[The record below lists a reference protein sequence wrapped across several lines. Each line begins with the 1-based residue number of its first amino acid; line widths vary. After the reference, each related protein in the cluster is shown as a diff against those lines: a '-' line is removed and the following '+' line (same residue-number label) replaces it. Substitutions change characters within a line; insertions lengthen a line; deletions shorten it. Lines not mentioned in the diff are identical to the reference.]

1 MSRKFFTPL
10 IAFIMCLAS
19 CSFIS
24 KDFDTSD
31 KDNLIIQ
38 LITYVLDQAHYLDK
52 DINDEFSEKVFKTF
66 IDNLDPSKRYFYAS
80 DIEEFSEYKY
90 LIDDA
95 FKNPNLDFFNL
106 VYNRYNIRLVES
118 KSIFELIL
126 SQPFDFSK
134 EEIFESDFELLDFV
148 QTKSELYERWRKL
161 LKTYVIENYH
171 DEIEDDLKKLEKDSS
186 FVVRKPELIEKEN
199 RELLN
204 ETMLQ
209 NFKFISEEMQRSD
222 WFSVYINSFV
232 SQYDPNTS
240 YLDPE
245 SKDRFD
251 VDMSGNYAGIGARLQ
266 KKIDKVEIT
275 EVISGGPAWRDN
287 KLEKGDA
294 ILKVRQDNEEEPV
307 SILNMRLSE
316 AVKLIKGKKGTKVH
330 LTVKKV
336 DGSISEITV
345 KRDIVLLEETY
356 IKSSFVQKDSSIYGV
371 INIPKFYIDFD
382 NQSNRDAAKD
392 LKIEIERLKE
402 VGVQGL
408 IIDLRNNG
416 GGSLKTVVD
425 MAGMFIK
432 NGPVVQVK
440 YFDKEKQVL
449 RDRDK
454 NILWKG
460 PLVILVNEGSAS
472 ASEILAAAMQDYKRA
487 IIIGG
492 NQTWGK
498 GTVQT
503 VFPLNRMV
511 RGNTNGD
518 LGALRYT
525 TQKYYRINGG
535 SVQLE
540 GVKSDINVPYRYKYL
555 EFGEKDSEN
564 PLKWDEIDKVEFT
577 PWNSNF
583 DFEEAINKSK
593 LRMASNEYLKLIDE
607 NAKWI
612 KFIRDNKIINL
623 NYEKFKLEINEN
635 LTKTEKFKILNDYS
649 MNYNFKS
656 LPYEIDL
663 IKNDSVLGLKR
674 KRWHASLNKD
684 LYIDEAL
691 NVLSDLR
698 FSIHNKPENEPT
710 EFDARYG
717 NEPGDGI
724 VSGSVLRPGGDG
736 LIFLSTSTNIQTT
749 NN

>member
-1 MSRKFFTPL
+1 MKNNLFTSL

-19 CSFIS
+19 CSFVP

-31 KDNLIIQ
+31 KDNLVIQ

-52 DINDEFSEKVFKTF
+52 EINDEFSEKVFNKF
-66 IDNLDPSKRYFYAS
+66 LENIDPYKRYFYND

-90 LIDDA
+90 SIDDS
-95 FKNPNLDFFNL
+95 FKNPNLDFFEL
-106 VYNRYNIRLVES
+106 VYARFMQRMSES
-118 KSIFELIL
+118 EKIFNEIL
-126 SQPFDFSK
+126 SKPFDFSK
-134 EEIFESDFELLDFV
+134 DEVFESDFKALDYV
-148 QTKSELYERWRKL
+148 QSKTELYDRWRKL
-161 LKTYVIENYH
+161 LKIYVIENYH
-171 DEIEDDLKKLEKDSS
+171 NEVEDDLKKIESDSTFQVRNKEK
-186 FVVRKPELIEKEN
+186 IEKET
-199 RELLN
+199 RESLV
-204 ETMLQ
+204 ETMNQ
-209 NFKFISEEMQRSD
+209 NYRFVAEEMERSD
-222 WFSVYINSFV
+222 WLSIYINSFV

-251 VDMSGNYAGIGARLQ
+251 IDMSGNYAGIGARLQ

-275 EVISGGPAWRDN
+275 EVISGGPVWKDN
-287 KLEKGDA
+287 ILEKGDA
-294 ILKVRQDNEEEPV
+294 ILKVRQDNEQEAV
-307 SILNMRLSE
+307 NILTMRLSE

-336 DGSISEITV
+336 DGSISEVTV
-345 KRDIVLLEETY
+345 KRDIVQLEETY
-356 IKSSFVQKDSSIYGV
+356 IKSTIVEKDNNDYGI

-392 LKIEIERLKE
+392 LRIEIERLKE
-402 VGVQGL
+402 QGIKGL
-408 IIDLRNNG
+408 VIDLRNNG
-416 GGSLKTVVD
+416 GGALKTVVD

-440 YFDKEKQVL
+440 YFDKEKQIL
-449 RDRDK
+449 SDRDRS
-454 NILWKG
+454 ILWTG

-498 GTVQT
+498 GTVQN

-555 EFGEKDSEN
+555 DFGEKDSEN
-564 PLKWDEIDKVEFT
+564 PLKWDEIDDVDYT
-577 PWNSNF
+577 IWQSNF
-583 DFEEAINKSK
+583 DFNEAITKSK
-593 LRMASNEYLKLIDE
+593 ERMSNNEYLKLIDE

-612 KFIRDNKIINL
+612 KSVRDDKLINL
-623 NYEKFKLEINEN
+623 NYDKFKKRLEEN
-635 LTKTEKFKILNDYS
+635 SLKTKKFKALNDFS
-649 MNYNFKS
+649 MTYTFKS
-656 LPYEIDL
+656 LPYEEDL
-663 IKNDSVLGLKR
+663 IEKDSVLGIKR
-674 KRWHASLNKD
+674 DRWHKSLNKD

-698 FSIHNKPENEPT
+698 FSYIE
-710 EFDARYG
+710 D
-717 NEPGDGI
+717 
-724 VSGSVLRPGGDG
+724 
-736 LIFLSTSTNIQTT
+736 
-749 NN
+749 

>member
-1 MSRKFFTPL
+1 MSKNLFTPL

-19 CSFIS
+19 CSFVS
-24 KDFDTSD
+24 KDFDASD
-31 KDNLIIQ
+31 KDSLIIQ

-52 DINDEFSEKVFKTF
+52 DINDDFSEKVFDTF
-66 IDNLDPSKRYFYAS
+66 LENLDPYKRYFYAS
-80 DIEEFSEYKY
+80 DIYEFSKYKHS
-90 LIDDA
+90 IDDA
-95 FKNPNLDFFNL
+95 FKNPNLDFFDL
-106 VYNRYNIRLVES
+106 VHERYSSRMLES
-118 KSIFELIL
+118 EKIFNDIL
-126 SQPFDFSK
+126 SKPFDFSK
-134 EEIFESDFELLDFV
+134 DEICECDFEVLDYV
-148 QTKSELYERWRKL
+148 QTKDELYDRWRKL
-161 LKTYVIENYH
+161 LKIYVIENYH
-171 DEIEDDLKKLEKDSS
+171 NEIEDDLRKQEEDPYFKL
-186 FVVRKPELIEKEN
+186 RKLDLIEKET
-199 RELLN
+199 RDALN
-204 ETMLQ
+204 ETMNQ
-209 NFKFISEEMQRSD
+209 NFRFISEEMQRSD

-287 KLEKGDA
+287 ILEKGDA
-294 ILKVRQDNEEEPV
+294 ILKVRQDDEEEPV

-330 LTVKKV
+330 LTIKKV
-336 DGSISEITV
+336 DGSISEVSV

-356 IKSSFVQKDSSIYGV
+356 IKSSIVEKGNNNFGI

-392 LKIEIERLKE
+392 LRTEIERLKE
-402 VGVQGL
+402 QGVQGL
-408 IIDLRNNG
+408 VIDLRNNG
-416 GGSLKTVVD
+416 GGALKTVVD

-449 RDRDK
+449 SDRDRS
-454 NILWKG
+454 ILWTG

-498 GTVQT
+498 GTVQN

-555 EFGEKDSEN
+555 DFGEKDSEN
-564 PLKWDEIDKVEFT
+564 PLQWDEIDQVEYAT
-577 PWNSNF
+577 WDSNF
-583 DFEEAINKSK
+583 NFDEAIRKSK
-593 LRMASNEYLKLIDE
+593 KRMADNKYLKLVDE

-612 KFIRDNKIINL
+612 KSVRDDKLINL
-623 NYEKFKLEINEN
+623 NYDKFKLELDEN
-635 LTKTEKFKILNDYS
+635 SSKTEKFKELNDFS
-649 MNYNFKS
+649 MDYNFKS
-656 LPYEIDL
+656 LPYELDL

-674 KRWHASLNKD
+674 SRWHKSLNKD
-684 LYIDEAL
+684 FYIDEAL

-698 FSIHNKPENEPT
+698 FSYLEN
-710 EFDARYG
+710 
-717 NEPGDGI
+717 
-724 VSGSVLRPGGDG
+724 
-736 LIFLSTSTNIQTT
+736 
-749 NN
+749 

>member
-1 MSRKFFTPL
+1 MKKNLFTSL

-19 CSFIS
+19 CSFVS

-31 KDNLIIQ
+31 KDSLVIQ

-52 DINDEFSEKVFKTF
+52 EIDDDFSEKVFNTF
-66 IDNLDPSKRYFYAS
+66 LENLDPYKRYFYAS

-90 LIDDA
+90 SIDDA
-95 FKNPNLDFFNL
+95 FKIPNLDFFDL
-106 VYNRYNIRLVES
+106 VYERYKKRMSES
-118 KSIFELIL
+118 EKIFNNIL
-126 SQPFDFSK
+126 SNPFDFSK
-134 EEIFESDFELLDFV
+134 DEVCECDFEVLNYV
-148 QTKSELYERWRKL
+148 QTNEELYDRWRKL
-161 LKTYVIENYH
+161 LKIYVIENYH
-171 DEIEDDLKKLEKDSS
+171 NEIEDDLRKLEKDSL
-186 FVVRKPELIEKEN
+186 FQIRNIDLIEKDT
-199 RELLN
+199 RESLS
-204 ETMLQ
+204 ETMIQ
-209 NFKFISEEMQRSD
+209 NYKFVSEEMQRSD
-222 WFSVYINSFV
+222 WFSVYVNSFV

-287 KLEKGDA
+287 TLEKGDA
-294 ILKVRQDNEEEPV
+294 ILKVRQDDQEEPV
-307 SILNMRLSE
+307 SILTMRLSE
-316 AVKLIKGKKGTKVH
+316 AVKLIKGEKGTKVH

-336 DGSISEITV
+336 DGSISEVTV
-345 KRDIVLLEETY
+345 KRDIVQLEETY
-356 IKSSFVQKDSSIYGV
+356 IKSSIVNKDNNNYGI

-392 LKIEIERLKE
+392 LKTEIERLKE
-402 VGVQGL
+402 QGIKGL
-408 IIDLRNNG
+408 VIDLRNNG
-416 GGSLKTVVD
+416 GGALKTVVD

-449 RDRDK
+449 SDRDRS
-454 NILWKG
+454 ILWTG

-498 GTVQT
+498 GTVQN

-555 EFGEKDSEN
+555 DFGEKDSEN
-564 PLKWDEIDKVEFT
+564 PLEWDEIDNVDYT
-577 PWNSNF
+577 TWQSNF
-583 DFEEAINKSK
+583 DFDQAIQKSK
-593 LRMASNEYLKLIDE
+593 DRMSNNEYLKLVDE

-612 KFIRDNKIINL
+612 KTVRDDKLINL
-623 NYEKFKLEINEN
+623 NYDNFKKELEEN
-635 LTKTEKFKILNDYS
+635 LSETKKFDALNDFS
-649 MNYNFKS
+649 MDFNFKS
-656 LPYEIDL
+656 LPYEVDL
-663 IKNDSVLGLKR
+663 IEKDSVLGIKR
-674 KRWHASLNKD
+674 KRWHKSLNKD
-684 LYIDEAL
+684 VYIDEAL

-698 FSIHNKPENEPT
+698 FSYLEN
-710 EFDARYG
+710 
-717 NEPGDGI
+717 
-724 VSGSVLRPGGDG
+724 
-736 LIFLSTSTNIQTT
+736 
-749 NN
+749 

>member
-1 MSRKFFTPL
+1 MKKNLFTSL

-19 CSFIS
+19 CSFVS

-31 KDNLIIQ
+31 KDSLVIQ

-52 DINDEFSEKVFKTF
+52 EIDDNFSEKVFNTF
-66 IDNLDPSKRYFYAS
+66 LENLDPYKRYFYAS
-80 DIEEFSEYKY
+80 DIEEFSEYEY
-90 LIDDA
+90 SIDDA
-95 FKNPNLDFFNL
+95 FKNPNFDFFDL
-106 VYNRYNIRLVES
+106 VYERYKERMSES
-118 KSIFELIL
+118 EKIFNKIL
-126 SQPFDFSK
+126 STPFDFSK
-134 EEIFESDFELLDFV
+134 DEVCECDFEVLDYV
-148 QTKSELYERWRKL
+148 QTNHELYDRWRKL
-161 LKTYVIENYH
+161 LKIYVIENYH
-171 DEIEDDLKKLEKDSS
+171 NEIEDDLRKFEKDSL
-186 FVVRKPELIEKEN
+186 FQIRNLDLIEKET
-199 RELLN
+199 RESLS
-204 ETMLQ
+204 ETMIQ
-209 NFKFISEEMQRSD
+209 NYRFVSEEMQRSD
-222 WFSVYINSFV
+222 WLSVYINSFV

-287 KLEKGDA
+287 ILEKGDA
-294 ILKVRQDNEEEPV
+294 ILKVRQDDEEEPV
-307 SILNMRLSE
+307 SILTMRLSE

-336 DGSISEITV
+336 DGSISEVTV
-345 KRDIVLLEETY
+345 KRDIVQLEETY
-356 IKSSFVQKDSSIYGV
+356 IKSSIVEKNNNNYGI

-392 LKIEIERLKE
+392 LKTEIQRLKE
-402 VGVQGL
+402 QGIKGL
-408 IIDLRNNG
+408 VIDLRNNG
-416 GGSLKTVVD
+416 GGALKTVVD

-449 RDRDK
+449 SDRDRS
-454 NILWKG
+454 ILWTG

-498 GTVQT
+498 GTVQN

-555 EFGEKDSEN
+555 DFGEKDSEN
-564 PLKWDEIDKVEFT
+564 PLEWDEIDNVDYT
-577 PWNSNF
+577 TWQSNF
-583 DFEEAINKSK
+583 DFDQAIQKSK
-593 LRMASNEYLKLIDE
+593 DRMSNNEYLKLVDE

-612 KFIRDNKIINL
+612 KSVRDDKLINL
-623 NYEKFKLEINEN
+623 NYDKFKKELEEN
-635 LTKTEKFKILNDYS
+635 LSETKKFDALNDFS
-649 MNYNFKS
+649 MDFNFKS

-663 IKNDSVLGLKR
+663 IEKDSVLGIKR
-674 KRWHASLNKD
+674 KRWHKSLNKD
-684 LYIDEAL
+684 VYIEEAL

-698 FSIHNKPENEPT
+698 FSYLEN
-710 EFDARYG
+710 
-717 NEPGDGI
+717 
-724 VSGSVLRPGGDG
+724 
-736 LIFLSTSTNIQTT
+736 
-749 NN
+749 

>member
-1 MSRKFFTPL
+1 MSKKFFTPL

-19 CSFIS
+19 CSFVS

-38 LITYVLDQAHYLDK
+38 IITYVLDEAHYLDK
-52 DINDEFSEKVFKTF
+52 DINDEFSEKVFNTF
-66 IDNLDPSKRYFYAS
+66 LENLDPFKRYFYTS
-80 DIEEFSEYKY
+80 DITEFSEYKY
-90 LIDDA
+90 SIDDA
-95 FKNPNLDFFNL
+95 FKNPNLDFFEL
-106 VYNRYNIRLVES
+106 VYERYTKRMLES
-118 KSIFELIL
+118 EKIFNEIL
-126 SQPFDFSK
+126 SKPFDFSK
-134 EEIFESDFELLDFV
+134 DEVCECDFEELDFV
-148 QTKSELYERWRKL
+148 QTKDELYDRWRKL
-161 LKTYVIENYH
+161 LKIYVIENYH
-171 DEIEDDLKKLEKDSS
+171 NEIEDDLRKQEDDST
-186 FVVRKPELIEKEN
+186 FVVRKLDLIEKEA
-199 RELLN
+199 RESLK
-204 ETMLQ
+204 ETMDQ
-209 NFKFISEEMQRSD
+209 NYRFISEEMQRSD

-232 SQYDPNTS
+232 TQYDPNTS

-287 KLEKGDA
+287 ILEKGDA
-294 ILKVRQDNEEEPV
+294 ILKVRQNDEDEPV

-330 LTVKKV
+330 LTIKKV
-336 DGSISEITV
+336 DGSISEVTV

-356 IKSSFVQKDSSIYGV
+356 IKSSIVSKDNGNYGI

-392 LKIEIERLKE
+392 LRTEIERLKE
-402 VGVQGL
+402 QGMQGL
-408 IIDLRNNG
+408 VIDLRNNG
-416 GGSLKTVVD
+416 GGALKTVVD

-440 YFDKEKQVL
+440 YFDKEKTVL
-449 RDRDK
+449 SDRDRS
-454 NILWKG
+454 ILWTG

-498 GTVQT
+498 GTVQN

-511 RGNTNGD
+511 KGNTNGD

-555 EFGEKDSEN
+555 DFGEKDSEN
-564 PLKWDEIDKVEFT
+564 PLQWDEIDEVDFT
-577 PWNSNF
+577 AWNSNF
-583 DFEEAINKSK
+583 DFSEAIKKSNE
-593 LRMASNEYLKLIDE
+593 RMANSDYLKLVDE

-612 KFIRDNKIINL
+612 KSVRDDKLINL
-623 NYEKFKLEINEN
+623 NYEKFKLELDEN
-635 LTKTEKFKILNDYS
+635 SSKTDKFKALNDYS
-649 MNYNFKS
+649 MNYDFKS
-656 LPYEIDL
+656 LPYELDL
-663 IKNDSVLGLKR
+663 ISKDSVLGLKR
-674 KRWHASLNKD
+674 KRWHKSLNKD
-684 LYIDEAL
+684 FYIDEAL

-698 FSIHNKPENEPT
+698 FSYLEN
-710 EFDARYG
+710 
-717 NEPGDGI
+717 
-724 VSGSVLRPGGDG
+724 
-736 LIFLSTSTNIQTT
+736 
-749 NN
+749 

>member
-1 MSRKFFTPL
+1 MSKNLFTPL

-19 CSFIS
+19 CSFVS
-24 KDFDTSD
+24 KDFDASD
-31 KDNLIIQ
+31 KDSLIIQ

-52 DINDEFSEKVFKTF
+52 DINDDFSEKVFDTF
-66 IDNLDPSKRYFYAS
+66 LENLDPYKRYFYAS
-80 DIEEFSEYKY
+80 DIYEFSKYKHS
-90 LIDDA
+90 IDDA
-95 FKNPNLDFFNL
+95 FKNPNLDFFDL
-106 VYNRYNIRLVES
+106 VHERYSSRMLES
-118 KSIFELIL
+118 EKIFNDIL
-126 SQPFDFSK
+126 SKPFDFSK
-134 EEIFESDFELLDFV
+134 DEICECDFEVLDYV
-148 QTKSELYERWRKL
+148 QTKDELYDRWRKL
-161 LKTYVIENYH
+161 LKIYVIENYH
-171 DEIEDDLKKLEKDSS
+171 NEIEDDLRKQEEDPYFKL
-186 FVVRKPELIEKEN
+186 RKLDLIEKET
-199 RELLN
+199 RDALN
-204 ETMLQ
+204 ETMNQ
-209 NFKFISEEMQRSD
+209 NFRFISEEMQRSD

-287 KLEKGDA
+287 ILEKGDA
-294 ILKVRQDNEEEPV
+294 ILKVRQDDEEEPV

-316 AVKLIKGKKGTKVH
+316 AVKLIKGKKGTRVH
-330 LTVKKV
+330 LTIKKV
-336 DGSISEITV
+336 DGSISEVSV

-356 IKSSFVQKDSSIYGV
+356 IKSSIVEKGNNNFGI

-392 LKIEIERLKE
+392 LRTEIERLKE
-402 VGVQGL
+402 QGVQGL
-408 IIDLRNNG
+408 VIDLRNNG
-416 GGSLKTVVD
+416 GGALKTVVD

-449 RDRDK
+449 SDRDRS
-454 NILWKG
+454 ILWTG

-498 GTVQT
+498 GTVQN

-540 GVKSDINVPYRYKYL
+540 GVKSDINVPYRFKYL
-555 EFGEKDSEN
+555 DFGEKDSEN
-564 PLKWDEIDKVEFT
+564 PLQWDEIDKVEYT
-577 PWNSNF
+577 TWDSNF
-583 DFEEAINKSK
+583 NFNEAIRKSK
-593 LRMASNEYLKLIDE
+593 KRMADNKYLKLVDE

-612 KFIRDNKIINL
+612 KSVRDDKLINL
-623 NYEKFKLEINEN
+623 NYDKFKLELDEN
-635 LTKTEKFKILNDYS
+635 SSKTEKFKALNDFS
-649 MNYNFKS
+649 MDYNFKS
-656 LPYEIDL
+656 LPYELDL

-674 KRWHASLNKD
+674 SRWHKSLNKD
-684 LYIDEAL
+684 FYIDEAL

-698 FSIHNKPENEPT
+698 FSYLEN
-710 EFDARYG
+710 
-717 NEPGDGI
+717 
-724 VSGSVLRPGGDG
+724 
-736 LIFLSTSTNIQTT
+736 
-749 NN
+749 

>member
-1 MSRKFFTPL
+1 MSKNLFTLL

-19 CSFIS
+19 CSFVS

-52 DINDEFSEKVFKTF
+52 EINDEFSEKVFDTF
-66 IDNLDPSKRYFYAS
+66 LENLDPYKRYFYAS
-80 DIEEFSEYKY
+80 DIEEFSKYKY

-95 FKNPNLDFFNL
+95 FKNPNLDFFEL
-106 VYNRYNIRLVES
+106 VYKRYTKRMLES
-118 KSIFELIL
+118 EKIFNDIL
-126 SQPFDFSK
+126 SKPFDFNK
-134 EEIFESDFELLDFV
+134 NEVCECDFEELDYV
-148 QTKSELYERWRKL
+148 KTKDQLFDRWRKL
-161 LKTYVIENYH
+161 LKIYVIENYH
-171 DEIEDDLKKLEKDSS
+171 NEIEDDLRKSKEDSD
-186 FVVRKPELIEKEN
+186 FILRNPVLIEKKT
-199 RELLN
+199 RETLK
-204 ETMLQ
+204 ETMQQ
-209 NFKFISEEMQRSD
+209 NYAFISEEMQRSD

-287 KLEKGDA
+287 SLEKGDA
-294 ILKVRQDNEEEPV
+294 ILKVRQDDEDEPV
-307 SILNMRLSE
+307 GILNMRLGE

-336 DGSISEITV
+336 DGSVTEVTV

-356 IKSSFVQKDSSIYGV
+356 IKSSIVEKDNNTYGL

-392 LKIEIERLKE
+392 LRTEIERLKE
-402 VGVQGL
+402 EGIQGL
-408 IIDLRNNG
+408 VIDLRNNG
-416 GGSLKTVVD
+416 GGALKTVVD

-449 RDRDK
+449 SDRDRSV
-454 NILWKG
+454 LWTG

-498 GTVQT
+498 GTVQN

-564 PLKWDEIDKVEFT
+564 PLQWDEIDKVEFDT
-577 PWNSNF
+577 WNSNF
-583 DFEEAINKSK
+583 NFEEAITKSNK
-593 LRMASNEYLKLIDE
+593 RMANNEYLKLVDE

-612 KFIRDNKIINL
+612 KSVRDNKLINL
-623 NYEKFKLEINEN
+623 NYDKFKLELEEN
-635 LTKTEKFKILNDYS
+635 SSITEKFKALNDYS
-649 MNYNFKS
+649 MNYSFKS
-656 LPYEIDL
+656 LPYELDL

-674 KRWHASLNKD
+674 ERWHKSLNKD
-684 LYIDEAL
+684 FYIDEAL

-698 FSIHNKPENEPT
+698 FSYLDN
-710 EFDARYG
+710 
-717 NEPGDGI
+717 
-724 VSGSVLRPGGDG
+724 
-736 LIFLSTSTNIQTT
+736 
-749 NN
+749 

>member
-1 MSRKFFTPL
+1 MKKNLFTSL

-19 CSFIS
+19 CSFVS

-31 KDNLIIQ
+31 KDSLVIQ

-52 DINDEFSEKVFKTF
+52 EIDDNFSEKVFNTF
-66 IDNLDPSKRYFYAS
+66 LENLDPYKRYFYAS

-90 LIDDA
+90 SIDDA
-95 FKNPNLDFFNL
+95 FKNPNFDFFDL
-106 VYNRYNIRLVES
+106 VYERYKERMSES
-118 KSIFELIL
+118 EKIFNKIL
-126 SQPFDFSK
+126 STPFDFSK
-134 EEIFESDFELLDFV
+134 DEVCECDFEVLDYV
-148 QTKSELYERWRKL
+148 QTNHELYDRWRKL
-161 LKTYVIENYH
+161 LKIYVIENYH
-171 DEIEDDLKKLEKDSS
+171 NEIEDDLRKFEKDSL
-186 FVVRKPELIEKEN
+186 FQIRNLDLIEKET
-199 RELLN
+199 RESLS
-204 ETMLQ
+204 ETMIQ
-209 NFKFISEEMQRSD
+209 NYRFVSEEMQRSD
-222 WFSVYINSFV
+222 WLSVYINSFV

-287 KLEKGDA
+287 ILEKGDA
-294 ILKVRQDNEEEPV
+294 ILKVRQDDEEEPV
-307 SILNMRLSE
+307 SILTMRLSE

-336 DGSISEITV
+336 DGSISEVTV
-345 KRDIVLLEETY
+345 KRDIVQLEETY
-356 IKSSFVQKDSSIYGV
+356 IKSSIVEKNNNNYGI

-392 LKIEIERLKE
+392 LKTEIQRLKE
-402 VGVQGL
+402 QGIKGL
-408 IIDLRNNG
+408 VIDLRNNG
-416 GGSLKTVVD
+416 GGALKTVVD

-449 RDRDK
+449 SDRDRS
-454 NILWKG
+454 ILWTG

-498 GTVQT
+498 GTVQN

-555 EFGEKDSEN
+555 DFGEKDSEN
-564 PLKWDEIDKVEFT
+564 PLEWDEIDNVDYT
-577 PWNSNF
+577 TWQSNF
-583 DFEEAINKSK
+583 DFDQAIQKSK
-593 LRMASNEYLKLIDE
+593 DRMSNNEYLKLVDE

-612 KFIRDNKIINL
+612 KAVRDDKLINL
-623 NYEKFKLEINEN
+623 NYDKFKKELEEN
-635 LTKTEKFKILNDYS
+635 LSETKKFDALNEFS
-649 MNYNFKS
+649 MDFNFKS

-663 IKNDSVLGLKR
+663 IEKDSVLGIKR
-674 KRWHASLNKD
+674 KRWHKSLNKD
-684 LYIDEAL
+684 VYIEEAL

-698 FSIHNKPENEPT
+698 FSYLEN
-710 EFDARYG
+710 
-717 NEPGDGI
+717 
-724 VSGSVLRPGGDG
+724 
-736 LIFLSTSTNIQTT
+736 
-749 NN
+749 

>member
-1 MSRKFFTPL
+1 
-10 IAFIMCLAS
+10 MCLAS
-19 CSFIS
+19 CSFVS
-24 KDFDTSD
+24 KNFDTSD
-31 KDNLIIQ
+31 KDNLVIQ
-38 LITYVLDQAHYLDK
+38 LITYVLDEAHYLDK
-52 DINDEFSEKVFKTF
+52 EINDEFSENVFETF
-66 IDNLDPSKRYFYAS
+66 LENLDPYKRYFYAS
-80 DIEEFSEYKY
+80 DFEEFSKYKY
-90 LIDDA
+90 SVDDA
-95 FKNPNLDFFNL
+95 FKNPNLDFFEL
-106 VYNRYNIRLVES
+106 VYKRYNKRISES
-118 KSIFELIL
+118 EKIFNIIL
-126 SQPFDFSK
+126 SKPFDFSK
-134 EEIFESDFELLDFV
+134 NEVFELDFEVLEYV
-148 QTKSELYERWRKL
+148 QSKEELYDRWRKL

-171 DEIEDDLKKLEKDSS
+171 NEIEDDLRKHEEDANFK
-186 FVVRKPELIEKEN
+186 VRDFNLIEKES
-199 RELLN
+199 RESLA
-204 ETMLQ
+204 ETLIQ
-209 NFKFISEEMQRSD
+209 NFKFVTEELQRSD
-222 WFSVYINSFV
+222 WFSLYINSFV

-240 YLDPE
+240 YLDPD

-287 KLEKGDA
+287 ILEKGDA
-294 ILKVRQDNEEEPV
+294 ILKVRQDDEEEPV

-316 AVKLIKGKKGTKVH
+316 AVKLIKGKKGTRVH
-330 LTVKKV
+330 LTIKKV
-336 DGSISEITV
+336 DGSISEVSV

-356 IKSSFVQKDSSIYGV
+356 IKSSIVEKGNNNFGI

-392 LKIEIERLKE
+392 LRTEIERLKE
-402 VGVQGL
+402 QGVQGL
-408 IIDLRNNG
+408 VIDLRNNG
-416 GGSLKTVVD
+416 GGALKTVVD

-449 RDRDK
+449 SDRDRS
-454 NILWKG
+454 ILWTG

-498 GTVQT
+498 GTVQN

-540 GVKSDINVPYRYKYL
+540 GVKSDINVPYRFKYL
-555 EFGEKDSEN
+555 DFGEKDSEN
-564 PLKWDEIDKVEFT
+564 PLQWDEIDQVEYT
-577 PWNSNF
+577 TWDSNF
-583 DFEEAINKSK
+583 NFNEAIRKSK
-593 LRMASNEYLKLIDE
+593 KRMADNKYLKLVDE

-612 KFIRDNKIINL
+612 KSVRDDKLINL
-623 NYEKFKLEINEN
+623 NYDKFKLELDEN
-635 LTKTEKFKILNDYS
+635 SSKTEKFKELNDFS
-649 MNYNFKS
+649 MDYNFKS
-656 LPYEIDL
+656 LPYELDL
-663 IKNDSVLGLKR
+663 IKNDSMLGLKR
-674 KRWHASLNKD
+674 SRWHKSLNKD
-684 LYIDEAL
+684 FYIDEAL

-698 FSIHNKPENEPT
+698 FSYLEN
-710 EFDARYG
+710 
-717 NEPGDGI
+717 
-724 VSGSVLRPGGDG
+724 
-736 LIFLSTSTNIQTT
+736 
-749 NN
+749 

>member
-1 MSRKFFTPL
+1 MSKNFFTLL

-19 CSFIS
+19 CSFVS

-52 DINDEFSEKVFKTF
+52 EINDEFSEKVFDTF
-66 IDNLDPSKRYFYAS
+66 LENLDPYKRYFYAS
-80 DIEEFSEYKY
+80 DIEEFSKYKY

-95 FKNPNLDFFNL
+95 LKNPNLDFFEL
-106 VYNRYNIRLVES
+106 VYKRYTKRMLES
-118 KSIFELIL
+118 EKIFNDIL
-126 SQPFDFSK
+126 SKPFDFNK
-134 EEIFESDFELLDFV
+134 DEVCECDFEELDYV
-148 QTKSELYERWRKL
+148 KTKNQLFDRWRKL
-161 LKTYVIENYH
+161 LKIYVIENYH
-171 DEIEDDLKKLEKDSS
+171 NEIEDDL
-186 FVVRKPELIEKEN
+186 RKSKENSDFILRNPVLIEKKT
-199 RELLN
+199 RESLK
-204 ETMLQ
+204 ETMQQ
-209 NFKFISEEMQRSD
+209 NYAFISEEMQRSD
-222 WFSVYINSFV
+222 WFSIYINSFV

-287 KLEKGDA
+287 ILEKGDA
-294 ILKVRQDNEEEPV
+294 ILKVRQDNEDEPV
-307 SILNMRLSE
+307 GILNMRLSE

-336 DGSISEITV
+336 DGTVTEVTV

-356 IKSSFVQKDSSIYGV
+356 IKSSIVEKDNNTYGL

-392 LKIEIERLKE
+392 LRTEIERLKE
-402 VGVQGL
+402 QGIQGL
-408 IIDLRNNG
+408 VIDLRNNG
-416 GGSLKTVVD
+416 GGALKTVVD

-449 RDRDK
+449 SDRDRSV
-454 NILWKG
+454 LWTG

-498 GTVQT
+498 GTVQN

-564 PLKWDEIDKVEFT
+564 PLQWDEIDKVEFDT
-577 PWNSNF
+577 WNSNF
-583 DFEEAINKSK
+583 NFEEAITKSNK
-593 LRMASNEYLKLIDE
+593 RMANNEYLKLVDE

-612 KFIRDNKIINL
+612 KSVRDNKLINL
-623 NYEKFKLEINEN
+623 NYDKFKLELEEN
-635 LTKTEKFKILNDYS
+635 LSITEKFKALNDYS
-649 MNYNFKS
+649 MSYSFKS
-656 LPYEIDL
+656 LPYELDL

-674 KRWHASLNKD
+674 ERWHKSLNKD
-684 LYIDEAL
+684 FYIDEAL

-698 FSIHNKPENEPT
+698 FSYLDN
-710 EFDARYG
+710 
-717 NEPGDGI
+717 
-724 VSGSVLRPGGDG
+724 
-736 LIFLSTSTNIQTT
+736 
-749 NN
+749 

>member
-1 MSRKFFTPL
+1 MKKNLFTSL

-19 CSFIS
+19 CSFVS

-31 KDNLIIQ
+31 KDSLVIQ

-52 DINDEFSEKVFKTF
+52 EIDDDFSEKVFNTF
-66 IDNLDPSKRYFYAS
+66 LENLDPYKRYFYAS

-90 LIDDA
+90 SIDDA
-95 FKNPNLDFFNL
+95 FKIPNLDFFDL
-106 VYNRYNIRLVES
+106 VYERYKKRMSES
-118 KSIFELIL
+118 EIIFNHIL
-126 SQPFDFSK
+126 LNPFDFSK
-134 EEIFESDFELLDFV
+134 DEVCECDFEVLDYV
-148 QTKSELYERWRKL
+148 QTNEELYDRWRKL
-161 LKTYVIENYH
+161 LKIYVIENYH
-171 DEIEDDLKKLEKDSS
+171 NEIEDDLRKLEKDSL
-186 FVVRKPELIEKEN
+186 FQIRNIDLIEKDT
-199 RELLN
+199 RESLS
-204 ETMLQ
+204 ETMIQ
-209 NFKFISEEMQRSD
+209 NYKFVSEEMQRSD

-287 KLEKGDA
+287 TLEKGDA
-294 ILKVRQDNEEEPV
+294 ILKVRQDDEEEPV
-307 SILNMRLSE
+307 SILTMRLSE
-316 AVKLIKGKKGTKVH
+316 AVKLIKGEKGTKVH

-336 DGSISEITV
+336 DGSISEVTV
-345 KRDIVLLEETY
+345 KRDIVQLEETY
-356 IKSSFVQKDSSIYGV
+356 IKSSIVKKDNNNYGI

-392 LKIEIERLKE
+392 LKTEIERLKE
-402 VGVQGL
+402 QGIKGL
-408 IIDLRNNG
+408 VIDLRNNG
-416 GGSLKTVVD
+416 GGALKTVVD

-449 RDRDK
+449 SDRDRS
-454 NILWKG
+454 ILWTG

-498 GTVQT
+498 GTVQN

-555 EFGEKDSEN
+555 DFGEKDSEN
-564 PLKWDEIDKVEFT
+564 PLEWDEIDDVDYT
-577 PWNSNF
+577 TWQSNF
-583 DFEEAINKSK
+583 DFDQAIQKSK
-593 LRMASNEYLKLIDE
+593 DRMSNNEYLKLVDE

-612 KFIRDNKIINL
+612 KTVRDDKLINL
-623 NYEKFKLEINEN
+623 NYDNFKKELEEN
-635 LTKTEKFKILNDYS
+635 LSETKKFDALNDFS
-649 MNYNFKS
+649 MDFNFKS
-656 LPYEIDL
+656 LPYEVDL
-663 IKNDSVLGLKR
+663 IEKDSVLGIKR
-674 KRWHASLNKD
+674 KRWHKSLNKD
-684 LYIDEAL
+684 VYIDEAL

-698 FSIHNKPENEPT
+698 FSYLEN
-710 EFDARYG
+710 
-717 NEPGDGI
+717 
-724 VSGSVLRPGGDG
+724 
-736 LIFLSTSTNIQTT
+736 
-749 NN
+749 

>member
-1 MSRKFFTPL
+1 MKKNLFTSL

-19 CSFIS
+19 CSFVS

-31 KDNLIIQ
+31 KDSLVIQ

-52 DINDEFSEKVFKTF
+52 EIDDNFSEKVFNTF
-66 IDNLDPSKRYFYAS
+66 LENLDPYKRYFYVS

-90 LIDDA
+90 SIDDA
-95 FKNPNLDFFNL
+95 FKNPNFDFFDL
-106 VYNRYNIRLVES
+106 VYERYKERMSES
-118 KSIFELIL
+118 EKIFNKIL
-126 SQPFDFSK
+126 STPFDFSK
-134 EEIFESDFELLDFV
+134 DEVCECDFEVLDYV
-148 QTKSELYERWRKL
+148 QTNHELYDRWRKL
-161 LKTYVIENYH
+161 LKIYVIENYH
-171 DEIEDDLKKLEKDSS
+171 NEIEDDLRKFEKDSL
-186 FVVRKPELIEKEN
+186 FQIRNLDLIEKET
-199 RELLN
+199 RESLS
-204 ETMLQ
+204 ETMIQ
-209 NFKFISEEMQRSD
+209 NYRFVSEEMQRSD
-222 WFSVYINSFV
+222 WLSVYINSFV

-287 KLEKGDA
+287 ILEKGDA
-294 ILKVRQDNEEEPV
+294 ILKVRQDDEEEPV
-307 SILNMRLSE
+307 SILTMRLSE

-336 DGSISEITV
+336 DGSISEVTV
-345 KRDIVLLEETY
+345 KRDIVQLEETY
-356 IKSSFVQKDSSIYGV
+356 IKSSIVEKNNNNYGI

-392 LKIEIERLKE
+392 LKTEIQRLKE
-402 VGVQGL
+402 QGIKGL
-408 IIDLRNNG
+408 VIDLRNNG
-416 GGSLKTVVD
+416 GGALKTVVD

-449 RDRDK
+449 SDRDRS
-454 NILWKG
+454 ILWTG

-498 GTVQT
+498 GTVQN

-555 EFGEKDSEN
+555 DFGEKDSEN
-564 PLKWDEIDKVEFT
+564 PLEWDEIDNVDYT
-577 PWNSNF
+577 TWQSNF
-583 DFEEAINKSK
+583 DFDQAIQKSK
-593 LRMASNEYLKLIDE
+593 DRMSNNEYLKLVDE

-612 KFIRDNKIINL
+612 KSVRDDKLINL
-623 NYEKFKLEINEN
+623 NYDKFKKELEEN
-635 LTKTEKFKILNDYS
+635 LSETKKFDALNDFS
-649 MNYNFKS
+649 MDFNFKS

-663 IKNDSVLGLKR
+663 IEKDSVLGIKR
-674 KRWHASLNKD
+674 KRWHKSLNKD
-684 LYIDEAL
+684 VYIEEAL

-698 FSIHNKPENEPT
+698 FSYLEN
-710 EFDARYG
+710 
-717 NEPGDGI
+717 
-724 VSGSVLRPGGDG
+724 
-736 LIFLSTSTNIQTT
+736 
-749 NN
+749 

>member
-1 MSRKFFTPL
+1 V
-10 IAFIMCLAS
+10 
-19 CSFIS
+19 S

-31 KDNLIIQ
+31 KDSLVIQ

-52 DINDEFSEKVFKTF
+52 EIDDDFSEKVFNTF
-66 IDNLDPSKRYFYAS
+66 LENLDPYKRYFYAS

-90 LIDDA
+90 SIDDA
-95 FKNPNLDFFNL
+95 FKNPNFDFFDL
-106 VYNRYNIRLVES
+106 VYERYKERMSES
-118 KSIFELIL
+118 EKIFNKIL
-126 SQPFDFSK
+126 STPFDFSK
-134 EEIFESDFELLDFV
+134 DEVCECDFEVLDYV
-148 QTKSELYERWRKL
+148 QTNHELYDRWRKL
-161 LKTYVIENYH
+161 LKIYVIENYH
-171 DEIEDDLKKLEKDSS
+171 NEIEDDLRKFEKDSL
-186 FVVRKPELIEKEN
+186 FQIRNLDLIEKET
-199 RELLN
+199 RESLS
-204 ETMLQ
+204 ETMIQ
-209 NFKFISEEMQRSD
+209 NYRFVSEEMQRSD
-222 WFSVYINSFV
+222 WLSVYINSFV

-287 KLEKGDA
+287 ILDKGDA
-294 ILKVRQDNEEEPV
+294 ILKVRQDDEEEPV
-307 SILNMRLSE
+307 SILTMRLSE

-336 DGSISEITV
+336 DGSISEVTV
-345 KRDIVLLEETY
+345 KRDIVQLEETY
-356 IKSSFVQKDSSIYGV
+356 IKSSIVEKNNNNYGI

-392 LKIEIERLKE
+392 LKTEIQRLKE
-402 VGVQGL
+402 QGIKGL
-408 IIDLRNNG
+408 VIDLRNNG
-416 GGSLKTVVD
+416 GGALKTVVD

-449 RDRDK
+449 SDRDRSV
-454 NILWKG
+454 LWTG

-498 GTVQT
+498 GTVQN

-555 EFGEKDSEN
+555 DFGEKDSEN
-564 PLKWDEIDKVEFT
+564 PLEWDEIDNVDYT
-577 PWNSNF
+577 TWQSNF
-583 DFEEAINKSK
+583 DFDQAIQKSK
-593 LRMASNEYLKLIDE
+593 DRMSNNEYLKLVDE

-612 KFIRDNKIINL
+612 KAVRDDKLINL
-623 NYEKFKLEINEN
+623 NYDKFKKELEEN
-635 LTKTEKFKILNDYS
+635 LSETKKFDALNDFS
-649 MNYNFKS
+649 MDFNFKS

-663 IKNDSVLGLKR
+663 IEKDSVLGIKR
-674 KRWHASLNKD
+674 KRWHKSFNKYV
-684 LYIDEAL
+684 YIYEAL

-698 FSIHNKPENEPT
+698 FSYLEN
-710 EFDARYG
+710 
-717 NEPGDGI
+717 
-724 VSGSVLRPGGDG
+724 
-736 LIFLSTSTNIQTT
+736 
-749 NN
+749 

>member
-1 MSRKFFTPL
+1 
-10 IAFIMCLAS
+10 MCLAS
-19 CSFIS
+19 CSFVS

-31 KDNLIIQ
+31 KDNLVIQ

-52 DINDEFSEKVFKTF
+52 EINDEFSEKVFNTF
-66 IDNLDPSKRYFYAS
+66 LENLDPFKRYFYSS
-80 DIEEFSEYKY
+80 DIEDFSAYKY
-90 LIDDA
+90 SIDDA
-95 FKNPNLDFFNL
+95 FKNPNLEFFDL
-106 VYNRYNIRLVES
+106 VYERYSKRMSES
-118 KSIFELIL
+118 EEIFKEIL

-134 EEIFESDFELLDFV
+134 DEVCECDFEVLDYV
-148 QTKSELYERWRKL
+148 KTKDELYDRWRKL
-161 LKTYVIENYH
+161 LKIYVIENYH
-171 DEIEDDLKKLEKDSS
+171 DEIKLDLKKQEEDIEFNPRTLAE
-186 FVVRKPELIEKEN
+186 IEKET
-199 RELLN
+199 RDALSV
-204 ETMLQ
+204 TM
-209 NFKFISEEMQRSD
+209 NDNYRFITQEIQRGD
-222 WFSVYINSFV
+222 WLSVYINSFV

-287 KLEKGDA
+287 ILEKGDA
-294 ILKVRQDNEEEPV
+294 ILKVRQDDENEAV
-307 SILNMRLSE
+307 SILEMRLSE
-316 AVKLIKGKKGTKVH
+316 AVKLIKGDKGTKVH
-330 LTVKKV
+330 LTIKKV
-336 DGSISEITV
+336 DGSINEVTV

-356 IKSSFVQKDSSIYGV
+356 IKSSIVEKGDNFYGV

-392 LKIEIERLKE
+392 LRTEISRLKE
-402 VGVQGL
+402 EGVKGL
-408 IIDLRNNG
+408 VIDLRNNG
-416 GGSLKTVVD
+416 GGALKTVVD

-432 NGPVVQVK
+432 SGPVVQVK

-449 RDRDK
+449 SDRDRS
-454 NILWKG
+454 ILWTG

-498 GTVQT
+498 GTVQN

-511 RGNTNGD
+511 IGNTNGD

-555 EFGEKDSEN
+555 DFGEKDSEN
-564 PLKWDEIDKVEFT
+564 PLQWDEIDDVDYTK
-577 PWNSNF
+577 WQSNF
-583 DFEEAINKSK
+583 DFEEAIEKSK
-593 LRMASNEYLKLIDE
+593 IRMTDNEYLNLVEE

-612 KFIRDNKIINL
+612 KSIRDDKVINL
-623 NYEKFKLEINEN
+623 NYEKFKEELENN
-635 LTKTEKFKILNDYS
+635 SLKTEKFKSLNDYS
-649 MNYNFKS
+649 LDYKFQS
-656 LPYEIDL
+656 LPYELDL
-663 IKNDSVLGLKR
+663 IKKDSVLGIKR
-674 KRWHASLNKD
+674 ERWHKSLNKD
-684 LYIDEAL
+684 FYIDEAL

-698 FSIHNKPENEPT
+698 FSYLEN
-710 EFDARYG
+710 
-717 NEPGDGI
+717 
-724 VSGSVLRPGGDG
+724 
-736 LIFLSTSTNIQTT
+736 
-749 NN
+749 

>member
-1 MSRKFFTPL
+1 MKKNLFTSL

-19 CSFIS
+19 CSFVS

-31 KDNLIIQ
+31 KDSLVIQ

-52 DINDEFSEKVFKTF
+52 EIDDNFSEKVFNTF
-66 IDNLDPSKRYFYAS
+66 LENLDPYKRYFYAS

-90 LIDDA
+90 SIDDA
-95 FKNPNLDFFNL
+95 FKNPNFDFFDL
-106 VYNRYNIRLVES
+106 VYERYKERMSES
-118 KSIFELIL
+118 EKIFNKIL
-126 SQPFDFSK
+126 STPFDFSK
-134 EEIFESDFELLDFV
+134 DEVCECDFEVLDYV
-148 QTKSELYERWRKL
+148 QTNHELYDRWRKL
-161 LKTYVIENYH
+161 LKIYVIENYH
-171 DEIEDDLKKLEKDSS
+171 NEIEDDLRKFEKDSL
-186 FVVRKPELIEKEN
+186 FQIRNLDLIEKET
-199 RELLN
+199 RESLS
-204 ETMLQ
+204 ETMIQ
-209 NFKFISEEMQRSD
+209 NYRFVSEEMQRSD
-222 WFSVYINSFV
+222 WLSVYINSFV

-287 KLEKGDA
+287 ILEKGDA
-294 ILKVRQDNEEEPV
+294 ILKVRQDDEEEPV
-307 SILNMRLSE
+307 SILTMRLSE

-336 DGSISEITV
+336 DGSISEVTV
-345 KRDIVLLEETY
+345 KRDIVQLEETY
-356 IKSSFVQKDSSIYGV
+356 IKSSIVEKNSNNYGI

-392 LKIEIERLKE
+392 LKTEIQRLKE
-402 VGVQGL
+402 QGIKGL
-408 IIDLRNNG
+408 VIDLRNNG
-416 GGSLKTVVD
+416 GGALKTVVD

-449 RDRDK
+449 SDRDRS
-454 NILWKG
+454 ILWTG

-498 GTVQT
+498 GTVQN

-555 EFGEKDSEN
+555 DFGEKDSEN
-564 PLKWDEIDKVEFT
+564 PLEWDEIDNVDYT
-577 PWNSNF
+577 TWQSNF
-583 DFEEAINKSK
+583 DFDQAIQKSK
-593 LRMASNEYLKLIDE
+593 DRMSNNEYLKLVDE

-612 KFIRDNKIINL
+612 KAVRDDKLINL
-623 NYEKFKLEINEN
+623 NYDKFKKELEEN
-635 LTKTEKFKILNDYS
+635 LSETKKFDALNDFS
-649 MNYNFKS
+649 MDFNFKS

-663 IKNDSVLGLKR
+663 IEKDSVLGIKR
-674 KRWHASLNKD
+674 KRWHKSLNKD
-684 LYIDEAL
+684 VYIEEAL

-698 FSIHNKPENEPT
+698 FSYLEN
-710 EFDARYG
+710 
-717 NEPGDGI
+717 
-724 VSGSVLRPGGDG
+724 
-736 LIFLSTSTNIQTT
+736 
-749 NN
+749 

>member
-1 MSRKFFTPL
+1 MSKNLFTLL

-19 CSFIS
+19 CSFVS

-52 DINDEFSEKVFKTF
+52 EINDEFSEKVFDTF
-66 IDNLDPSKRYFYAS
+66 LENLDPYKRYFYAS
-80 DIEEFSEYKY
+80 DIEEFSKYKY

-95 FKNPNLDFFNL
+95 FKNPNLDFFEL
-106 VYNRYNIRLVES
+106 VYKRYTKRMLES
-118 KSIFELIL
+118 EKIFNDIL
-126 SQPFDFSK
+126 SKPFDFNK
-134 EEIFESDFELLDFV
+134 DEVCECDFEELDYV
-148 QTKSELYERWRKL
+148 KTKDQLFDRWRKL
-161 LKTYVIENYH
+161 LKIYVIENYH
-171 DEIEDDLKKLEKDSS
+171 NEIEDDLRKSKEDSD
-186 FVVRKPELIEKEN
+186 FILRNPVLIEKKT
-199 RELLN
+199 RETLK
-204 ETMLQ
+204 ETMQQ
-209 NFKFISEEMQRSD
+209 NYAFISEEMQRSD

-287 KLEKGDA
+287 SLEKGDA
-294 ILKVRQDNEEEPV
+294 ILKVRQDDEDEPV
-307 SILNMRLSE
+307 GILNMRLGE

-336 DGSISEITV
+336 DGSVTEVTV

-356 IKSSFVQKDSSIYGV
+356 IKSSIVEKDNNTYGL

-392 LKIEIERLKE
+392 LRTEIERLKE
-402 VGVQGL
+402 EGIQGL
-408 IIDLRNNG
+408 VIDLRNNG
-416 GGSLKTVVD
+416 GGALKTVVD

-449 RDRDK
+449 SDRDRSV
-454 NILWKG
+454 LWTG

-498 GTVQT
+498 GTVQN

-564 PLKWDEIDKVEFT
+564 PLQWDEIDKVEFDT
-577 PWNSNF
+577 WNSNF
-583 DFEEAINKSK
+583 NFEEAITKSNK
-593 LRMASNEYLKLIDE
+593 RMANNEYLKLVDE

-612 KFIRDNKIINL
+612 KSVRDNKLINL
-623 NYEKFKLEINEN
+623 NYNKFKLELEEN
-635 LTKTEKFKILNDYS
+635 SSITEKFKALNDYS

-656 LPYEIDL
+656 LPYELDL

-674 KRWHASLNKD
+674 ERWHKSLNKD
-684 LYIDEAL
+684 FYIDEAL

-698 FSIHNKPENEPT
+698 FSYLDN
-710 EFDARYG
+710 
-717 NEPGDGI
+717 
-724 VSGSVLRPGGDG
+724 
-736 LIFLSTSTNIQTT
+736 
-749 NN
+749 

>member
-1 MSRKFFTPL
+1 MSKNIFTLL

-19 CSFIS
+19 CSFVS

-38 LITYVLDQAHYLDK
+38 LVTYVLDQAHYLDK
-52 DINDEFSEKVFKTF
+52 EINDEFSEKVFDTF
-66 IDNLDPSKRYFYAS
+66 LENLDPFKRYFYAS
-80 DIEEFSEYKY
+80 DIKEFSKYKY

-95 FKNPNLDFFNL
+95 FKSPNLDFFNL
-106 VYNRYNIRLVES
+106 VYDTYKIRMLES
-118 KSIFELIL
+118 EKIFTDIL
-126 SQPFDFSK
+126 SKPFDFTK
-134 EEIFESDFELLDFV
+134 DEVCECDFEQFDYV
-148 QTKSELYERWRKL
+148 QTKAQLKDRWRIL
-161 LKTYVIENYH
+161 LKIYMIENYH
-171 DEIEDDLKKLEKDSS
+171 DEIEDDLRKSDKEIDYTPRNSS
-186 FVVRKPELIEKEN
+186 LIEKET
-199 RELLN
+199 RETLK
-204 ETMLQ
+204 ETMQQ
-209 NFKFISEEMQRSD
+209 NYTFMSEEMQRSD

-245 SKDRFD
+245 SKERFD

-287 KLEKGDA
+287 ILEKGDA
-294 ILKVRQDNEEEPV
+294 ILKVRQDNEDEPV
-307 SILNMRLSE
+307 GILNMRLTE

-330 LTVKKV
+330 LTIKKV
-336 DGSISEITV
+336 DGSISEVTV

-356 IKSSFVQKDSSIYGV
+356 IKSSIVEKDNNNFGI

-392 LKIEIERLKE
+392 LRSEIERLKE
-402 VGVQGL
+402 QSIKGL
-408 IIDLRNNG
+408 VIDLRNNG

-440 YFDKEKQVL
+440 YADKEKQVL
-449 RDRDK
+449 SDRDRS
-454 NILWKG
+454 IIWKG

-487 IIIGG
+487 IVIGG

-498 GTVQT
+498 GTVQN

-555 EFGEKDSEN
+555 DFGEKDSEN
-564 PLKWDEIDKVEFT
+564 PLQWDEIGKAEYT
-577 PWNSNF
+577 TWNSNF
-583 DFEEAINKSK
+583 DFEKTVEKSNK
-593 LRMASNEYLKLIDE
+593 RMIDNEYLNLVEE

-612 KFIRDNKIINL
+612 KSVRDNKLINL
-623 NYEKFKLEINEN
+623 NYDKFKLDLDEN
-635 LTKTEKFKILNDYS
+635 SSKTKKFKALNDYS

-656 LPYEIDL
+656 LPYELDL

-674 KRWHASLNKD
+674 ERWHKSLNKD
-684 LYIDEAL
+684 FYIEEAL

-698 FSIHNKPENEPT
+698 FSYIDN
-710 EFDARYG
+710 
-717 NEPGDGI
+717 
-724 VSGSVLRPGGDG
+724 
-736 LIFLSTSTNIQTT
+736 
-749 NN
+749 

>member
-1 MSRKFFTPL
+1 MKKNLFTSL

-19 CSFIS
+19 CSFVS

-31 KDNLIIQ
+31 KDSLVIQ

-52 DINDEFSEKVFKTF
+52 EIDDNFSEKVFNTF
-66 IDNLDPSKRYFYAS
+66 LENLDPYKRYFYAS

-90 LIDDA
+90 SIDDA
-95 FKNPNLDFFNL
+95 FKNPNFDFFDL
-106 VYNRYNIRLVES
+106 VYERYKERMSES
-118 KSIFELIL
+118 EKIFNKIL
-126 SQPFDFSK
+126 STPFDFSK
-134 EEIFESDFELLDFV
+134 DEVCECDFEVLDYV
-148 QTKSELYERWRKL
+148 QTNHELYDRWRKL
-161 LKTYVIENYH
+161 LKIYVIENYH
-171 DEIEDDLKKLEKDSS
+171 NEIEDDLRKFEKDSL
-186 FVVRKPELIEKEN
+186 FQIRKLDLIEKET
-199 RELLN
+199 RESLS
-204 ETMLQ
+204 ETMIQ
-209 NFKFISEEMQRSD
+209 NYRFVSEEMQRSD
-222 WFSVYINSFV
+222 WLSVYINSFV

-287 KLEKGDA
+287 ILEKGDA
-294 ILKVRQDNEEEPV
+294 ILKVRQDDEEEPV
-307 SILNMRLSE
+307 SILTMRLSE

-336 DGSISEITV
+336 DGSISEVTV
-345 KRDIVLLEETY
+345 KRDIVQLEETY
-356 IKSSFVQKDSSIYGV
+356 IKSSIVEKNNNNYGI

-392 LKIEIERLKE
+392 LKTEIQRLKE
-402 VGVQGL
+402 QGIKGL
-408 IIDLRNNG
+408 VIDLRNNG
-416 GGSLKTVVD
+416 GGALKTVVD

-449 RDRDK
+449 SDRDRSV
-454 NILWKG
+454 LWTG

-498 GTVQT
+498 GTVQN

-555 EFGEKDSEN
+555 DFGEKDSEN
-564 PLKWDEIDKVEFT
+564 PLEWDEIDNVDYT
-577 PWNSNF
+577 TWQSNF
-583 DFEEAINKSK
+583 DFDQAIQKSK
-593 LRMASNEYLKLIDE
+593 DRMSNNEYLKLVDE

-612 KFIRDNKIINL
+612 KAVRDDKLINL
-623 NYEKFKLEINEN
+623 NYDKFKKELEEN
-635 LTKTEKFKILNDYS
+635 LSETKKFDALNDFS
-649 MNYNFKS
+649 MDFNFKS

-663 IKNDSVLGLKR
+663 IEKDSVLGIKR
-674 KRWHASLNKD
+674 KRWHKSLNKD
-684 LYIDEAL
+684 VYIEEAL

-698 FSIHNKPENEPT
+698 FSYLEN
-710 EFDARYG
+710 
-717 NEPGDGI
+717 
-724 VSGSVLRPGGDG
+724 
-736 LIFLSTSTNIQTT
+736 
-749 NN
+749 

>member
-1 MSRKFFTPL
+1 MKKNLFTSL

-31 KDNLIIQ
+31 KDSLVIQ

-52 DINDEFSEKVFKTF
+52 EIDDDFSEKVFNTF
-66 IDNLDPSKRYFYAS
+66 LENLDPYKRYFYAS
-80 DIEEFSEYKY
+80 DIDEFSEYKY
-90 LIDDA
+90 SIDDA
-95 FKNPNLDFFNL
+95 FKIPNLDFFDL
-106 VYNRYNIRLVES
+106 VYERYKKRMSES
-118 KSIFELIL
+118 EKIFNNIL
-126 SQPFDFSK
+126 SNPFDFSK
-134 EEIFESDFELLDFV
+134 DEVCECDFEVLDYV
-148 QTKSELYERWRKL
+148 QTNEELYDRWRKL
-161 LKTYVIENYH
+161 LKIYVIENYH
-171 DEIEDDLKKLEKDSS
+171 NEIEDDLRKLEKDSL
-186 FVVRKPELIEKEN
+186 FQIRNIDLIEKET
-199 RELLN
+199 RESLS
-204 ETMLQ
+204 ETMIQ
-209 NFKFISEEMQRSD
+209 NYKFVSEEMQRSD

-245 SKDRFD
+245 TKDRFD

-287 KLEKGDA
+287 TLEKGDA
-294 ILKVRQDNEEEPV
+294 ILKVRQDDEEEPV
-307 SILNMRLSE
+307 SILTMRLSE
-316 AVKLIKGKKGTKVH
+316 AVKLIKGEKGTKVH

-336 DGSISEITV
+336 DGSISEVTV
-345 KRDIVLLEETY
+345 KRDIVQLQETY
-356 IKSSFVQKDSSIYGV
+356 IKSSIVKKDNNNYGI

-392 LKIEIERLKE
+392 LKTEIERLKE
-402 VGVQGL
+402 QGIKGL
-408 IIDLRNNG
+408 VIDLRNKG
-416 GGSLKTVVD
+416 GGALKTVVD

-449 RDRDK
+449 SDRDRS
-454 NILWKG
+454 ILWTG

-498 GTVQT
+498 GTVQN

-555 EFGEKDSEN
+555 DFGEKDSEN
-564 PLKWDEIDKVEFT
+564 PLEWDEIDDVDYT
-577 PWNSNF
+577 TWQSNF
-583 DFEEAINKSK
+583 DFDQAIQKSK
-593 LRMASNEYLKLIDE
+593 DRMSNNEYLKLVDE

-612 KFIRDNKIINL
+612 KTVRDDKLINL
-623 NYEKFKLEINEN
+623 NYDNFKKELEEN
-635 LTKTEKFKILNDYS
+635 LSETKKFDALNDFS
-649 MNYNFKS
+649 MDFNFKS
-656 LPYEIDL
+656 LPYEVDL
-663 IKNDSVLGLKR
+663 IEKDSVLGIKR
-674 KRWHASLNKD
+674 KRWHKSLNKD
-684 LYIDEAL
+684 VYIDEAL

-698 FSIHNKPENEPT
+698 FSYLDN
-710 EFDARYG
+710 
-717 NEPGDGI
+717 
-724 VSGSVLRPGGDG
+724 
-736 LIFLSTSTNIQTT
+736 
-749 NN
+749 

>member
-1 MSRKFFTPL
+1 
-10 IAFIMCLAS
+10 MCLAS
-19 CSFIS
+19 CSFVS

-38 LITYVLDQAHYLDK
+38 IITYVLDEAHYLDK
-52 DINDEFSEKVFKTF
+52 DINDEFSEKVFNTF
-66 IDNLDPSKRYFYAS
+66 LENLDPFKRYFYTS
-80 DIEEFSEYKY
+80 DITEFSEYKY
-90 LIDDA
+90 SIDDA
-95 FKNPNLDFFNL
+95 FKNPNLDFFEL
-106 VYNRYNIRLVES
+106 VYKRYTKRMLES
-118 KSIFELIL
+118 EKIFNEIL
-126 SQPFDFSK
+126 SKPFDFSK
-134 EEIFESDFELLDFV
+134 DEVCECDFEELDFV
-148 QTKSELYERWRKL
+148 QTKDELYDRWRKL
-161 LKTYVIENYH
+161 LKIYVIENYH
-171 DEIEDDLKKLEKDSS
+171 NEIEDDLRKQEDDST
-186 FVVRKPELIEKEN
+186 FVVRKLDLIEKEA
-199 RELLN
+199 RESLK
-204 ETMLQ
+204 ETMDQ
-209 NFKFISEEMQRSD
+209 NYRFISEEMQRSD

-232 SQYDPNTS
+232 TQYDPNTS

-287 KLEKGDA
+287 ILEKGDA
-294 ILKVRQDNEEEPV
+294 ILKVRQNDEDEPV

-330 LTVKKV
+330 LTIKKV
-336 DGSISEITV
+336 DGSISEVTV

-356 IKSSFVQKDSSIYGV
+356 IKSSIVSKDNGNYGI

-392 LKIEIERLKE
+392 LRTEIERLKE
-402 VGVQGL
+402 QGMQGL
-408 IIDLRNNG
+408 VIDLRNNG
-416 GGSLKTVVD
+416 GGALKTVVD

-440 YFDKEKQVL
+440 YFDKEKTVL
-449 RDRDK
+449 SDRDRS
-454 NILWKG
+454 ILWTG

-498 GTVQT
+498 GTVQN

-511 RGNTNGD
+511 KGNTNGD

-555 EFGEKDSEN
+555 DFGEKDSEN
-564 PLKWDEIDKVEFT
+564 PLQWDEISEVDFT
-577 PWNSNF
+577 AWNSNF
-583 DFEEAINKSK
+583 DFSEAIKKSNE
-593 LRMASNEYLKLIDE
+593 RMANSDYLKLVDE

-612 KFIRDNKIINL
+612 KSVRDDKLINL
-623 NYEKFKLEINEN
+623 NYEKFKLELDEN
-635 LTKTEKFKILNDYS
+635 SSKTDKFKALNDYS
-649 MNYNFKS
+649 MNYDFKS
-656 LPYEIDL
+656 LPYELDL
-663 IKNDSVLGLKR
+663 ISKDSVLGLKR
-674 KRWHASLNKD
+674 KRWHKSLNKD
-684 LYIDEAL
+684 FYIDEAL

-698 FSIHNKPENEPT
+698 FSYLEN
-710 EFDARYG
+710 
-717 NEPGDGI
+717 
-724 VSGSVLRPGGDG
+724 
-736 LIFLSTSTNIQTT
+736 
-749 NN
+749 

>member
-1 MSRKFFTPL
+1 MSKNLFTLL

-19 CSFIS
+19 CSFVS

-52 DINDEFSEKVFKTF
+52 EINDEFSEKVFDTF
-66 IDNLDPSKRYFYAS
+66 LENLDPYKRYFYAS
-80 DIEEFSEYKY
+80 DIEEFSKYKY

-95 FKNPNLDFFNL
+95 FKNPNLDFFEL
-106 VYNRYNIRLVES
+106 VYKRYTKRMLES
-118 KSIFELIL
+118 EKIFNDIL
-126 SQPFDFSK
+126 SKPFDFNK
-134 EEIFESDFELLDFV
+134 DEVCECDFEELDYV
-148 QTKSELYERWRKL
+148 KTKDQLFDRWRKL
-161 LKTYVIENYH
+161 LKIYVIENYH
-171 DEIEDDLKKLEKDSS
+171 NEIEDDLRKSKEDSD
-186 FVVRKPELIEKEN
+186 FILRNPVLIEKKT
-199 RELLN
+199 RETLK
-204 ETMLQ
+204 ETMQQ
-209 NFKFISEEMQRSD
+209 NYAFISEEMQRSD

-287 KLEKGDA
+287 ILEKGDA
-294 ILKVRQDNEEEPV
+294 ILKVRQDNEDEPV
-307 SILNMRLSE
+307 GILNMRLSE

-330 LTVKKV
+330 LTIKKV
-336 DGSISEITV
+336 DGTVTEVSV

-356 IKSSFVQKDSSIYGV
+356 IKSSIVEKDNNTYGL

-392 LKIEIERLKE
+392 LRTEIERLKE
-402 VGVQGL
+402 QGIQGL
-408 IIDLRNNG
+408 VIDLRNNG
-416 GGSLKTVVD
+416 GGALKTVVD

-449 RDRDK
+449 SDRDRSV
-454 NILWKG
+454 LWTG

-498 GTVQT
+498 GTVQN

-564 PLKWDEIDKVEFT
+564 PLQWDEIDKVEFDT
-577 PWNSNF
+577 WNSNF
-583 DFEEAINKSK
+583 NFEEAITKSNK
-593 LRMASNEYLKLIDE
+593 RMANNEYLKLVDE

-612 KFIRDNKIINL
+612 KSVRDNKLINL
-623 NYEKFKLEINEN
+623 NYDKFKLELEEN
-635 LTKTEKFKILNDYS
+635 SSITEKFKALNDYS
-649 MNYNFKS
+649 MNYSFKS
-656 LPYEIDL
+656 LPYELDL

-674 KRWHASLNKD
+674 ERWHKSLNKD
-684 LYIDEAL
+684 FYIDEAL

-698 FSIHNKPENEPT
+698 FSYLDN
-710 EFDARYG
+710 
-717 NEPGDGI
+717 
-724 VSGSVLRPGGDG
+724 
-736 LIFLSTSTNIQTT
+736 
-749 NN
+749 

>member
-1 MSRKFFTPL
+1 V
-10 IAFIMCLAS
+10 
-19 CSFIS
+19 S

-31 KDNLIIQ
+31 KDSLVIQ

-52 DINDEFSEKVFKTF
+52 EIDDNFSEKVFNTF
-66 IDNLDPSKRYFYAS
+66 LENLDPYKRYFYAS

-90 LIDDA
+90 SIDDA
-95 FKNPNLDFFNL
+95 FKNPNFDFFDL
-106 VYNRYNIRLVES
+106 VYERYKERMSES
-118 KSIFELIL
+118 EKIFNKIL
-126 SQPFDFSK
+126 STPFDFSK
-134 EEIFESDFELLDFV
+134 DEVCECDFEVLDYV
-148 QTKSELYERWRKL
+148 QTNHELYDRWRKL
-161 LKTYVIENYH
+161 LKIYVIENYH
-171 DEIEDDLKKLEKDSS
+171 NEIEDDLRKFEKDSL
-186 FVVRKPELIEKEN
+186 FQIRNLDLIEKET
-199 RELLN
+199 RESLS
-204 ETMLQ
+204 ETMIQ
-209 NFKFISEEMQRSD
+209 NYRFVSEEMQRSD
-222 WFSVYINSFV
+222 WLSVYINSFV

-287 KLEKGDA
+287 ILEKGDA
-294 ILKVRQDNEEEPV
+294 ILKVRQDDEEEPV
-307 SILNMRLSE
+307 SILTMRLSE

-336 DGSISEITV
+336 DGSISEVTV
-345 KRDIVLLEETY
+345 KRDIVQLEETY
-356 IKSSFVQKDSSIYGV
+356 IKSSIVEKNNNNYGI

-392 LKIEIERLKE
+392 LKTEIQRLKE
-402 VGVQGL
+402 QGIKGL
-408 IIDLRNNG
+408 VIDLRNNG
-416 GGSLKTVVD
+416 GGALKTVVD

-449 RDRDK
+449 SDRDRSV
-454 NILWKG
+454 LWTG

-498 GTVQT
+498 GTVQN

-555 EFGEKDSEN
+555 DFGEKDSEN
-564 PLKWDEIDKVEFT
+564 PLEWDEIDNVDYT
-577 PWNSNF
+577 TWQSNF
-583 DFEEAINKSK
+583 DFDQAIQKSK
-593 LRMASNEYLKLIDE
+593 DRMSNNEYLKLVDE

-612 KFIRDNKIINL
+612 KAVRDDKLINL
-623 NYEKFKLEINEN
+623 NYDKFKKELEEN
-635 LTKTEKFKILNDYS
+635 LSETKKFDALNDFS
-649 MNYNFKS
+649 MDFNFKS

-663 IKNDSVLGLKR
+663 IEKDSVLGIKR
-674 KRWHASLNKD
+674 KRWHKSLNKD
-684 LYIDEAL
+684 VYIDEAL

-698 FSIHNKPENEPT
+698 FSYLEN
-710 EFDARYG
+710 
-717 NEPGDGI
+717 
-724 VSGSVLRPGGDG
+724 
-736 LIFLSTSTNIQTT
+736 
-749 NN
+749 

>member
-1 MSRKFFTPL
+1 MSKNLFTLL

-19 CSFIS
+19 CSFVS

-52 DINDEFSEKVFKTF
+52 EINDEFSEKVFDTF
-66 IDNLDPSKRYFYAS
+66 LENLDPYKRYFYAS
-80 DIEEFSEYKY
+80 DIEEFSKYKF

-95 FKNPNLDFFNL
+95 FKNPNLDFFEL
-106 VYNRYNIRLVES
+106 VYKRYTKRMLES
-118 KSIFELIL
+118 EKIFNDIL
-126 SQPFDFSK
+126 SKPFDFNK
-134 EEIFESDFELLDFV
+134 DEVCECDFEELDYV
-148 QTKSELYERWRKL
+148 KTKDQLFDRWRKL
-161 LKTYVIENYH
+161 LKIYVIENYH
-171 DEIEDDLKKLEKDSS
+171 NEIEDDLRKSKEDSD
-186 FVVRKPELIEKEN
+186 FILRDPVLIEEKT
-199 RELLN
+199 RESLK
-204 ETMLQ
+204 ETMQQ
-209 NFKFISEEMQRSD
+209 NYVFISEEMQRSD

-287 KLEKGDA
+287 ILEKGDA
-294 ILKVRQDNEEEPV
+294 ILKVRQDNEDEPIG
-307 SILNMRLSE
+307 ILNMRLSE

-336 DGSISEITV
+336 DGTVTEVTV

-356 IKSSFVQKDSSIYGV
+356 IKSSIVEKDNNTYGL

-392 LKIEIERLKE
+392 LRTEIERLKE
-402 VGVQGL
+402 EGIQGL
-408 IIDLRNNG
+408 VIDLRNNG
-416 GGSLKTVVD
+416 GGALKTVVD

-449 RDRDK
+449 SDRDRSV
-454 NILWKG
+454 LWTG

-498 GTVQT
+498 GTVQN

-564 PLKWDEIDKVEFT
+564 PLQWDEIDKVEFDT
-577 PWNSNF
+577 WNSNF
-583 DFEEAINKSK
+583 NFEEAITKSNK
-593 LRMASNEYLKLIDE
+593 RMANNEYLKLVDE

-612 KFIRDNKIINL
+612 KSIRDNKLINL
-623 NYEKFKLEINEN
+623 NYDKFKLELEEN
-635 LTKTEKFKILNDYS
+635 SSITEKFKALNDYS
-649 MNYNFKS
+649 MNYSFKS
-656 LPYEIDL
+656 LPYELDL

-674 KRWHASLNKD
+674 ERWHKSLNKD
-684 LYIDEAL
+684 FYIDEAL

-698 FSIHNKPENEPT
+698 FSYLDN
-710 EFDARYG
+710 
-717 NEPGDGI
+717 
-724 VSGSVLRPGGDG
+724 
-736 LIFLSTSTNIQTT
+736 
-749 NN
+749 

>member
-1 MSRKFFTPL
+1 MKKNLFTSL

-19 CSFIS
+19 CSFVS

-31 KDNLIIQ
+31 KDSLVIQ

-52 DINDEFSEKVFKTF
+52 EIDDNFSEKVFNTF
-66 IDNLDPSKRYFYAS
+66 LENLDPYKRYFYAS
-80 DIEEFSEYKY
+80 DIEEFSEYKFS
-90 LIDDA
+90 IDDA
-95 FKNPNLDFFNL
+95 FKNPNFDFFDL
-106 VYNRYNIRLVES
+106 VYERYKERMSES
-118 KSIFELIL
+118 EKIFNKIL
-126 SQPFDFSK
+126 STPFDFSK
-134 EEIFESDFELLDFV
+134 DEVCECDFEVLDYV
-148 QTKSELYERWRKL
+148 QTNHELYDRWRKL
-161 LKTYVIENYH
+161 LKIYVIENYH
-171 DEIEDDLKKLEKDSS
+171 NEIEDDLRKFEKDSL
-186 FVVRKPELIEKEN
+186 FQIRNLDLIEKET
-199 RELLN
+199 RESLS
-204 ETMLQ
+204 ETMIQ
-209 NFKFISEEMQRSD
+209 NYRFVSEEMQRSD
-222 WFSVYINSFV
+222 WLSVYINSFV

-287 KLEKGDA
+287 ILEKGDA
-294 ILKVRQDNEEEPV
+294 ILKVRQDDEEEPV
-307 SILNMRLSE
+307 SILTMRLSE

-336 DGSISEITV
+336 DGSISEVTV
-345 KRDIVLLEETY
+345 KRDIVQLEETY
-356 IKSSFVQKDSSIYGV
+356 IKSSIVEKNNNNYGI

-392 LKIEIERLKE
+392 LKTEIQRLKE
-402 VGVQGL
+402 QGIKGL
-408 IIDLRNNG
+408 VIDLRNNG
-416 GGSLKTVVD
+416 GGALKTVVD

-449 RDRDK
+449 SDRDRS
-454 NILWKG
+454 ILWTG

-498 GTVQT
+498 GTVQN

-555 EFGEKDSEN
+555 DFGEKDSEN
-564 PLKWDEIDKVEFT
+564 PLEWDEIDNVDYT
-577 PWNSNF
+577 TWQSNF
-583 DFEEAINKSK
+583 DFDQAIQKSK
-593 LRMASNEYLKLIDE
+593 DRMSNNEYLKLVDE

-612 KFIRDNKIINL
+612 KAVRDDKLINL
-623 NYEKFKLEINEN
+623 NYDKFKKELEEN
-635 LTKTEKFKILNDYS
+635 LSETKKFDALNEFS
-649 MNYNFKS
+649 MDFNFKS

-663 IKNDSVLGLKR
+663 IEKDSVLGIKR
-674 KRWHASLNKD
+674 KRWHKSLNKD
-684 LYIDEAL
+684 VYIEEAL

-698 FSIHNKPENEPT
+698 FSYLEN
-710 EFDARYG
+710 
-717 NEPGDGI
+717 
-724 VSGSVLRPGGDG
+724 
-736 LIFLSTSTNIQTT
+736 
-749 NN
+749 

>member
-1 MSRKFFTPL
+1 MSKNLFTLL

-19 CSFIS
+19 CSFVS

-38 LITYVLDQAHYLDK
+38 LITYVLDQAHFLDK
-52 DINDEFSEKVFKTF
+52 EINDEFSEKVFDTF
-66 IDNLDPSKRYFYAS
+66 LENLDPYKRYFYAS
-80 DIEEFSEYKY
+80 DIEEFSKYKF

-95 FKNPNLDFFNL
+95 FKNPNLDFFEL
-106 VYNRYNIRLVES
+106 VYNRYNKRMLES
-118 KSIFELIL
+118 EKIFNDIL
-126 SQPFDFSK
+126 SKPFDFNK
-134 EEIFESDFELLDFV
+134 DEVCECDFEELDYV
-148 QTKSELYERWRKL
+148 KSKDQLFDRWRKL
-161 LKTYVIENYH
+161 LKIYVIENYH
-171 DEIEDDLKKLEKDSS
+171 NEIEDDL
-186 FVVRKPELIEKEN
+186 RKSKEDPDFNLRSTSLIEKKI
-199 RELLN
+199 RETLK
-204 ETMLQ
+204 ETMQQ
-209 NFKFISEEMQRSD
+209 NYTFITDELQRSD

-287 KLEKGDA
+287 ILEKGDA
-294 ILKVRQDNEEEPV
+294 ILKVRQDNEDEPV
-307 SILNMRLSE
+307 GILNMRLSE

-336 DGSISEITV
+336 DGKVTEVTV

-356 IKSSFVQKDSSIYGV
+356 IKSTIVEKDNNTYGL

-392 LKIEIERLKE
+392 LRIEIERLKE
-402 VGVQGL
+402 QGIQGL
-408 IIDLRNNG
+408 VIDLRNNG
-416 GGSLKTVVD
+416 GGALKTVVD

-449 RDRDK
+449 SDRDRSV
-454 NILWKG
+454 LWTG

-498 GTVQT
+498 GTVQN

-555 EFGEKDSEN
+555 DFGEKDSEN
-564 PLKWDEIDKVEFT
+564 PLKWDEIDKVEFNT
-577 PWNSNF
+577 WNSNF
-583 DFEEAINKSK
+583 NFEEAITKSDK
-593 LRMASNEYLKLIDE
+593 RMSDNEYLKLVDE

-612 KFIRDNKIINL
+612 KSVRDNKLINL
-623 NYEKFKLEINEN
+623 NYDKFKLELEEN
-635 LTKTEKFKILNDYS
+635 SSKTEKFKALNDYA
-649 MNYNFKS
+649 MNYSFKS
-656 LPYEIDL
+656 LPYELDL

-674 KRWHASLNKD
+674 QRWHKSLNKD
-684 LYIDEAL
+684 FYIDEAL

-698 FSIHNKPENEPT
+698 FS
-710 EFDARYG
+710 Y
-717 NEPGDGI
+717 
-724 VSGSVLRPGGDG
+724 L
-736 LIFLSTSTNIQTT
+736 